1 MLMTDSYYGGRQ
13 EHPSTLFNI
22 GNESEQEIGLPN
34 YMVNTATLNLVIEDR
49 IYAYKCTGPAISL
62 SFTYNAN
69 PAFVGYFGRS
79 WSFFYDSAIFSDKN
93 KVIVRKGSG
102 KELVFF
108 RKDLGKQNVQD
119 PVELSPAPEIFDRL
133 LEYQESWVF
142 IEKNSQLIYRYNKI
156 PKVSMYRLSS
166 ISDYSNN
173 QVILSYNPDMTLSS
187 ITDASMRKT
196 QLLYNKSGFCE
207 SIVLPDGRKAGFH
220 YDNQHN
226 LRQVIDLHG
235 IVSDYTYD
243 SDHYLAS
250 MIVGQDKKTTIFQ
263 YQPLGIRK
271 GISAVT
277 DAAGNLTKYEMDS
290 AAPSKTVRIVD
301 QEGNHTL
308 YFSKDGQTERI
319 TDPLGNSI
327 QFGYSNGLRTK
338 IQDKNGN
345 ITRIEYDT
353 RGNMVQYTDAE
364 GHCTRFTYD
373 VYDNLISVIDPLN
386 TSITLSYDTRHQLT
400 GVSYPSGRGY
410 MLTYDSKGQLTDL
423 TNPNGDKTRFSY
435 DIFGNLHEMIDPLL
449 NRSRFDYDSFG
460 LTMTSITDARG
471 NRTLFKYDNNGRLV
485 EMQYPDGKTKRHSYG
500 CCAPVSVTD
509 QNSNTT
515 RVSRNPLLSIL
526 EHVDP
531 TGSISRYVY
540 DRSGNLT
547 RFIDPLGKTTSFTY
561 NANGR
566 AVQVNRS
573 GSLLA
578 TEYDKEGN
586 IIACSDEKN
595 RKTHFEYNRINVLT
609 KITDPLDNSLH
620 FRCNEAGDIEM
631 IKNSRE
637 NQINYLSDRE
647 GRITEKQYD
656 GVRIAGYE
664 YDSIGNITRVTDGT
678 GSTSLVHDGN
688 SRVTGI
694 RYPDEKLVSFS
705 YDASGNLSS
714 IRYPWGLEVEYT
726 YDERDRVTHIR
737 WGTHS
742 IEYRYDPVGNLVS
755 EMRSNGTKSYYYYDA
770 SSRLTRLKHQNGE
783 EIFFELNYVRDASG
797 NIVQE
802 SGLTSDPDNP
812 SNDRRYPGPHSATF
826 NTLNQVTSWDGD
838 SYTYD
843 RDGNLVAIQGKRPY
857 SAVFDPENRP
867 VKITRGTSSTE
878 YQYDGF
884 GNRTKVVSDES
895 VKKCY
900 HSPDGKILFESTE
913 KDEISRYFVYI
924 GDRLGSMGTLDK
936 KAWFY
941 HFDASGNTRA
951 ITDESG
957 TISAAYAYNP
967 FGNKVSRETDD
978 LKNSYTFVGAYGV
991 TDENDGLYFMRY
1003 RYYDACT
1010 SRFIQKDPLGISDGL
1025 NLYSYVGNNPLNYI
1039 DPSGT
1044 SGLAVALAMAII
1056 GLTVGGVTVLLKAK
1070 NFGDNNLIP
1079 KILASSLEGKSTEQK
1094 MKIIGPNRKA
1104 EFFKGMEGVMEI
1116 TGKTAFGMHPVFG
1129 PGVKAFTGVD
1139 NISKGN
1145 YVAGAWNLVTPARV
1159 IYGGL
1164 PSSPYIPPLCLTIQP
1179 NGQYVI
1185 QSGAI
1190 WLNR

>member
-1 MLMTDSYYGGRQ
+1 MLMKDSYYGGRQ
-13 EHPSTLFNI
+13 EHPSTVFNI
-22 GNESEQEIGLPN
+22 GNEREQEIGLPN
-34 YMVNTATLNLVIEDR
+34 YLVNTATLNLVIEDR

-69 PAFVGYFGRS
+69 PAMLGYFGRS

-119 PVELSPAPEIFDRL
+119 PVELSPAPGIFDRL

-173 QVILSYNPDMTLSS
+173 QVILSYNPDMTISS
-187 ITDASMRKT
+187 ITDASLRKT
-196 QLLYNKSGFCE
+196 QLLYNKSGLCE
-207 SIVLPDGRKAGFH
+207 SIVLPDGRRAGFR
-220 YDNQHN
+220 YDNQQN
-226 LRQVIDLHG
+226 LRQVIDLQG

-243 SDHYLAS
+243 ADHYLAS

-263 YQPLGIRK
+263 YQPLGISK
-271 GISAVT
+271 GISSVT
-277 DAAGNLTKYEMDS
+277 DAAGNLTKYEIDS
-290 AAPSKTVRIVD
+290 AAPPTTVRVID
-301 QEGNHTL
+301 QEGNPTV

-327 QFGYSNGLRTK
+327 QFGYSNGLRTR

-345 ITRIEYDT
+345 ITLIEYDI

-364 GHCTRFTYD
+364 GHFTRFTYD

-435 DIFGNLHEMIDPLL
+435 DNFGNLHEMIDPLL
-449 NRSRFDYDSFG
+449 NKIRIDYDSFG

-485 EMQYPDGKTKRHSYG
+485 EMQYPDGKTKRHGYG

-509 QNSNTT
+509 QNGNTT
-515 RVSRNPLLSIL
+515 RVSRNPLLSII
-526 EHVDP
+526 ERVDP

-547 RFIDPLGKTTSFTY
+547 RFIDPLGKITLFTY

-566 AVQVNRS
+566 VVQLNRS

-595 RKTHFEYNRINVLT
+595 RKTHFEFNRINVLT

-664 YDSIGNITRVTDGT
+664 YDGIGNITRVTDDT

-694 RYPDEKLVSFS
+694 RYPDGKLVSFS

-714 IRYPWGLEVEYT
+714 IRYPWGLEVNYT
-726 YDERDRVTHIR
+726 YDECDRLKHIR
-737 WGTHS
+737 WGNQS
-742 IEYRYDPVGNLVS
+742 IEYRYNPVGNLVS

-770 SSRLTRLKHQNGE
+770 RSRLTRLKHQNGE
-783 EIFFELNYVRDASG
+783 KIFFDLNYVRDASG
-797 NIVQE
+797 NIAQE

-812 SNDRRYPGPHSATF
+812 SQDRRYPGPHSATF
-826 NTLNQVTSWDGD
+826 NTVNQVTSYDGD

-843 RDGNLVAIQGKRPY
+843 RDGNLVAVQGKRQY

-878 YQYDGF
+878 YQYDGL
-884 GNRTKVVSDES
+884 GNRTKVVSDGS

-900 HSPDGKILFESTE
+900 HSPDGKILFESNE
-913 KDEISRYFVYI
+913 KDEICRYFVYL
-924 GDRLGSMGTLDK
+924 GDRLGSMGIPDK
-936 KAWFY
+936 KVWFY

-957 TISAAYAYNP
+957 TISAAYAYDP
-967 FGNKVSRETDD
+967 FGNKVSSETDD
-978 LKNSYTFVGAYGV
+978 LKNPYTFVGAYGV

-1010 SRFIQKDPLGISDGL
+1010 ARFIQKDPIGYSNEL
-1025 NLYSYVGNNPLNYI
+1025 NLYRYVGNNPLNYI

-1044 SGLAVALAMAII
+1044 SALALALVLSII
-1056 GLTVGGVTVLLKAK
+1056 GLTVAGYTIVTKTKNYAENYLVVKSLDAVLK
-1070 NFGDNNLIP
+1070 GIP
-1079 KILASSLEGKSTEQK
+1079 AEERQKIP
-1094 MKIIGPNRKA
+1094 GPHPSQD
-1104 EFFKGMEGVMEI
+1104 FFKGMNDVMVT
-1116 TGKTAFGMHPVFG
+1116 TGRTALGMHPVFG
-1129 PGVKAFTGVD
+1129 PGVKIVTGVD
-1139 NISKGN
+1139 EISKGN
-1145 YVAGAWNLVTPARV
+1145 YVKGAWNLVTPARV

-1164 PSSPYIPPLCLTIQP
+1164 SSSPIVGCIGVEDPPASRYIP
-1179 NGQYVI
+1179 YVYKYTEP
-1185 QSGAI
+1185 
-1190 WLNR
+1190 